1 MYKQGSDSERDIQP
15 IWCPIRSL
23 FLPQRA
29 PISIYTFEQERRRA
43 TIPTDPWQY
52 RIQAW
57 FTYHMIQIRWGIE
70 RGIARLL
77 HKRWG
82 AH

>member
-1 MYKQGSDSERDIQP
+1 MYKQGSDSERDVQP

-23 FLPQRA
+23 FLPQRT
-29 PISIYTFEQERRRA
+29 PIPIYTSKQERRRA
-43 TIPTDPWQY
+43 TISADPWQY

-57 FTYHMIQIRWGIE
+57 LTYHMIQIRWDIE

-82 AH
+82 TR